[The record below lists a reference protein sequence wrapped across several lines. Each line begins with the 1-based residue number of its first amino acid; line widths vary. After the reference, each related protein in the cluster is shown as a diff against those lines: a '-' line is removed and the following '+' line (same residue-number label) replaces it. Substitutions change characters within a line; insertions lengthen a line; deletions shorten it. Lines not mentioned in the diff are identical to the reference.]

1 MKGRVEQRREP
12 AKQDQATA
20 ADRRRQPRLLGPRHA
35 DLRHPRPQWRPVA
48 RPAVHETGRDG
59 RRAPTCHNLDT
70 RDRAREVQATA
81 QELFAEATGAEQTL
95 LSTNGSSLSVD
106 DRGRPGRHDRD
117 GRNGHESS
125 FGGSGGPVLCSRA
138 VYDEELEVAH
148 VPLADDVARV
158 LDAHPEAGA
167 GLVFHAELRRH
178 ERHKTMRSR
187 PGPSTSNPSSSASP
201 TYLASIDGP
210 IAAIARELLDGS
222 ASSTAASRDFNARSH
237 RSSPR

>member
-1 MKGRVEQRREP
+1 
-12 AKQDQATA
+12 
-20 ADRRRQPRLLGPRHA
+20 
-35 DLRHPRPQWRPVA
+35 
-48 RPAVHETGRDG
+48 
-59 RRAPTCHNLDT
+59 
-70 RDRAREVQATA
+70 
-81 QELFAEATGAEQTL
+81 
-95 LSTNGSSLSVD
+95 
-106 DRGRPGRHDRD
+106 
-117 GRNGHESS
+117 
-125 FGGSGGPVLCSRA
+125 

-158 LDAHPEAGA
+158 LDAHPEARA

-178 ERHKTMRSR
+178 ERRRRGNADACHARELPLVTDDAWGLSTTRSAASRARASALSQGADVTIGSMHKTMRSR

-201 TYLASIDGP
+201 TYRASIDGP